1 MIRFGTDPKF
11 SPWRG
16 RGCGLGHPH
25 VRYTDYPFC
34 SCQHSTPFKRSA
46 QPQNKIERWNL
57 ALQQREILARK
68 TTPPSI
74 ALPNTR
80 LIHPLL
86 LALPPQPIQTGTGV
100 SQIVGRGQKTPEDV
114 EGNMKGD
121 YVPASFAFSLLFSL
135 HLHHPTAT
143 PPQAQFRG
151 QTPKISPIFQALAYG
166 TGGCF
171 SPYEKQ

>member
-1 MIRFGTDPKF
+1 M
-11 SPWRG
+11 
-16 RGCGLGHPH
+16 
-25 VRYTDYPFC
+25 
-34 SCQHSTPFKRSA
+34 
-46 QPQNKIERWNL
+46 
-57 ALQQREILARK
+57 ALLQSEILARK
-68 TTPPSI
+68 TTSPSI
-74 ALPNTR
+74 ALPNAS

-151 QTPKISPIFQALAYG
+151 QTPKISPYSKHLLMGQEGAFPRMKSNNAHDPDLR
-166 TGGCF
+166 
-171 SPYEKQ
+171 